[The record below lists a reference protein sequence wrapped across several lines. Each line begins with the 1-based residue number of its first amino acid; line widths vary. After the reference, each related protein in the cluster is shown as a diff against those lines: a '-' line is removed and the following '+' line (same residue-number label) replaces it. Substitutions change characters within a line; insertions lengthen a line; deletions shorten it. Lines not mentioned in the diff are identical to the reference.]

1 MLGQEAEQRQ
11 DWAAALPHYERAA
24 REATTVMPMLRDE
37 ALRGA
42 LPPLAR
48 TFMALDRLPEAESVM
63 LIWAALPPTPPPK
76 HDGMGFEQAMQALG
90 AAFQIAQEG
99 ARAMNQRLVVEGE
112 SSDKV
117 EAVLAFRV
125 PATRVQTVMW
135 AELRARQGKH
145 EEVRRLWQQEFPAY
159 LQTMFKHEDRTRR
172 MLINEEASVAAW
184 RMGLALQAGG
194 SFDEAQKALELALGL
209 NRERLQHL
217 SEGMPAVETQL
228 GGFQQQ
234 RWIAVSALQLAMQSG
249 APAHQR
255 FALGALASAKGLTN
269 RFLQHRRA
277 LLSVI
282 DERSPRGTR
291 AKLDA
296 MDAKLVQMPT
306 EGDEGMLAWS
316 DWVNARAELMTPVMP
331 ALAKAGLANVIADGS
346 ALLDKIER
354 SLQPGEALIG
364 YLQYQPVDLLKAGP
378 APWRYLRYTL
388 VGGQV
393 TIQDLGP
400 KRERD
405 QAIAAFR
412 RADNPEHQH
421 ASARAL
427 AATLLGQLPAGV
439 ATAQRWVIDPDGFVA
454 LLPFEALPDEGNAL
468 VLDKH
473 SVRYL
478 SSLAQLADQ
487 DSRALPAPRQ
497 GALILADARY
507 PDVGS
512 GKKVATGLPMILAQG
527 QAWRD
532 MKFQPLPETRAEA
545 AAVSETLRKMGI
557 SSQTLL
563 GADATPDALRKLDAP
578 AFVHVASHGFLLSP
592 SPEADGQARNRA
604 RIMVPG
610 LLAGLMLS
618 EGRRGPVFTGTD
630 LAALNLRGTRLVVL
644 SACDTGNGSFDAH
657 EGLSSLRRAVEEAGA
672 RASLTSL
679 WPVPSLAT
687 TRLMT
692 QFYAELGAGKSNAEA
707 LRLAKLSVKSG
718 GGSLRDWAGFVL
730 AGAER

>member
-1 MLGQEAEQRQ
+1 
-11 DWAAALPHYERAA
+11 
-24 REATTVMPMLRDE
+24 MLRDE

-48 TFMALDRLPEAESVM
+48 TFMALDRLSEAESVL

-76 HDGMGFEQAMQALG
+76 HDGMGFEQFVQVMG
-90 AAFQIAQEG
+90 AVGQVAEMTLRG
-99 ARAMNQRLVVEGE
+99 MNQRVLLEGE
-112 SSDKV
+112 SGDKFD
-117 EAVLAFRV
+117 AVQAFRV
-125 PATRVQTVMW
+125 PATRVQTVLW
-135 AELRARQGKH
+135 AELRARQGRH

-159 LQTMFKHEDRTRR
+159 LQTLFKHEDRTRR
-172 MLINEEASVAAW
+172 MLINEEVSVAAW

-194 SFDEAQKALELALGL
+194 AFDEAQKALELALVL

-217 SEGMPAVETQL
+217 SEGMPAIETQL
-228 GGFQQQ
+228 GGFQQH

-249 APAHQR
+249 TPAHQR

-282 DERSPRGTR
+282 DARSPRGTR

-306 EGDEGMLAWS
+306 EGDAGMLAWS
-316 DWVNARAELMTPVMP
+316 DWVNARADLMTPVMP
-331 ALAKAGLANVIADGS
+331 VLAKAGLANVIADGS

-378 APWRYLRYTL
+378 SPWRYLRYTL
-388 VGGQV
+388 TGGQV
-393 TIQDLGP
+393 TIQDLGL
-400 KRERD
+400 KREHD
-405 QAIAAFR
+405 QAITAFR
-412 RADNPEHQH
+412 RADDPQRQQDG
-421 ASARAL
+421 ARAL
-427 AATLLGQLPAGV
+427 SAMLLGQLPANV
-439 ATAQRWVIDPDGFVA
+439 AAAQRWVIDPDGFVA
-454 LLPFEALPDEGNAL
+454 LLPFEPLVDEGSAL
-468 VLDKH
+468 VLEKR

-487 DSRALPAPRQ
+487 NSLAPPLPRQ
-497 GALILADARY
+497 GALILADALY
-507 PDVGS
+507 PNLPDAGR
-512 GKKVATGLPMILAQG
+512 GKSPAKGLPMILAQG

-532 MKFQPLPETRAEA
+532 MKFQALPETRAEA
-545 AAVSETLRKMGI
+545 LAVSETLQKMGV
-557 SSQTLL
+557 SSQMLF
-563 GADATPDALRKLDAP
+563 GADATPDALRKVDAP
-578 AFVHVASHGFLLSP
+578 AFVHVASHGFLVSP
-592 SPEADGQARNRA
+592 SPEADGEARNRV
-604 RIMVPG
+604 RVMVPG
-610 LLAGLMLS
+610 LLSGLMLS
-618 EGRRGPVFTGTD
+618 EGRQGSVLTGAD

-644 SACDTGNGSFDAH
+644 SACDTGNGTFDAH

-672 RASLTSL
+672 RASVTSL

-687 TRLMT
+687 TRLMG

-707 LRLAKLSVKSG
+707 LRLAKLSVRNA